1 MNQLWHLSNVF
12 IGCVELALGLMITD
26 IYMKRRERNKK
37 YIASLYVL
45 DFVILYSLGLIL
57 EPSLIKGLLSI
68 GLIFI
73 NMLLLYEGRWE
84 KLLLILAA
92 WSGVTIVS
100 DSLAISIWADFLETT
115 STFPVQYN
123 VIRTLMGIAAK
134 VVAIM
139 QVHVYYRL
147 ANRREI
153 PFSYG
158 QLPLHLAP
166 VITIL
171 VIDLIIVYGV
181 RPVID
186 AKESILII
194 SVCMGLL
201 VSNIFTWKIFN
212 GMIFADRARRH
223 SVYIQNKM
231 KEQYKHYL
239 TIEQNQEEIRK
250 LYHDMHNHL
259 YCIGGLIK
267 NNHLDQASN
276 YVEEVSQK
284 LHDLRNEV
292 RTGHYI
298 LDVILREKY
307 HQAKSHGID
316 MEIQVQGELMTFIK
330 DIDLCSIYGN
340 LLDNALEACMAMKKQ
355 DTTSKTIIQVKTLEV
370 KGVKLVSVS
379 NTHQTLIQKK
389 QGHLLTTKKD
399 KKMHGMGLGN
409 VRNITEAYDGALH
422 MNYDEE
428 WFHVKLIF

>member
-1 MNQLWHLSNVF
+1 MDQLWHLGNVF
-12 IGCVELALGLMITD
+12 IGCVELVLGLMLTD
-26 IYMKRRERNKK
+26 IYMKRRERSKK
-37 YIASLYVL
+37 YIALLYTL
-45 DFVILYSLGLIL
+45 DFMFLYSLGLVI
-57 EPSLIKGLLSI
+57 EPSPLKGMLSI
-68 GLIFI
+68 LVIFI

-84 KLLLILAA
+84 KMILILTG
-92 WSGVTIVS
+92 WSGVIILS
-100 DSLAISIWADFLETT
+100 DCVVYNIWVDFLETT
-115 STFPVQYN
+115 ASFPVQYN

-139 QVHVYYRL
+139 QVHIYYRFV
-147 ANRREI
+147 NRREI
-153 PFSYG
+153 PFSYK
-158 QLPLHLAP
+158 QIPLHLAP
-166 VITIL
+166 IITIL
-171 VIDLIIVYGV
+171 VIDLIIVYGIRPFIDV
-181 RPVID
+181 R
-186 AKESILII
+186 ESILII

-239 TIEQNQEEIRK
+239 TMEQNQEEIRK

-276 YVEEVSQK
+276 YVEEVSKK

-307 HQAKSHGID
+307 HQAKSQGID

-340 LLDNALEACMAMKKQ
+340 LLDNALEACGAMKKQ
-355 DTTSKTIIQVKTLEV
+355 DATSKTIIQVKTLEV

-379 NTHQTLIQKK
+379 NTHQTLVQKK

-409 VRNITEAYDGALH
+409 VRNITEAYDGEVH